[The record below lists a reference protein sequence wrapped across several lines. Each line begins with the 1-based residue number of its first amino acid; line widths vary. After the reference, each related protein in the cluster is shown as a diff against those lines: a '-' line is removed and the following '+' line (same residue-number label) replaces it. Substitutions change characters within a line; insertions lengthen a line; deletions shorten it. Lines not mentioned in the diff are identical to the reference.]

1 MSIERMKE
9 LTNTVHCIAA
19 EELNRANDIW
29 PQFHSKHEAM
39 GVIDEEVFEMNI
51 ELEQTNK
58 WLKELRV
65 AVYRDFL
72 LDKPISEMEKK
83 LSATLAEGVQVLAM
97 LKKFKCFL
105 DKEEK

>member
-1 MSIERMKE
+1 MKE
-9 LTNTVHCIAA
+9 LINTMHCIAA
-19 EELNRANDIW
+19 NELNRANETF
-29 PQFHSKHEAM
+29 PQFNSKHEAI
-39 GVIDEEVFEMNI
+39 GVLDEEVYEMNT

-58 WLKELRV
+58 WLKELRI

-72 LDKPISEMEKK
+72 LDKPINEMEKK
-83 LSATLAEGVQVLAM
+83 LSATLAEGIQVLAM

>member
-1 MSIERMKE
+1 MKE
-9 LTNTVHCIAA
+9 LINTMHCIAA
-19 EELNRANDIW
+19 NELNRANEKF
-29 PQFHSKHEAM
+29 PQFNSKHETM

-58 WLKELRV
+58 WLKELRI

>member
-1 MSIERMKE
+1 MKE
-9 LTNTVHCIAA
+9 LINTIHCIAA
-19 EELNRANDIW
+19 NELNRANEKF
-29 PQFHSKHEAM
+29 PQFNSKHEAM

-58 WLKELRV
+58 CLKELRV

-83 LSATLAEGVQVLAM
+83 LSATLAEGIQVLAM

>member
-1 MSIERMKE
+1 MKE
-9 LTNTVHCIAA
+9 LINMIDITAQA
-19 EELNRANDIW
+19 ELNRANKTW

-58 WLKELRV
+58 CLKELRV

-83 LSATLAEGVQVLAM
+83 LSATLAEGIQVLAM

>member
-1 MSIERMKE
+1 MKE
-9 LTNTVHCIAA
+9 LINTIHCIAA
-19 EELNRANDIW
+19 NELNRANEKF
-29 PQFHSKHEAM
+29 PQFHSKHEAI

-51 ELEQTNK
+51 ELEQSNK

-65 AVYRDFL
+65 AVYRDFDL
-72 LDKPISEMEKK
+72 EKPIREMERK
-83 LSATLAEGVQVLAM
+83 LSAALAEGVQVLAM

>member
-1 MSIERMKE
+1 MKE
-9 LTNTVHCIAA
+9 LINTIHCIAA
-19 EELNRANDIW
+19 NELNRANEKF
-29 PQFHSKHEAM
+29 PQFNSKHEAI
-39 GVIDEEVFEMNI
+39 GVIDEEVYEMNA

-58 WLKELRV
+58 WLKELRI

>member
-1 MSIERMKE
+1 MKE
-9 LTNTVHCIAA
+9 LINTIHCIAA
-19 EELNRANDIW
+19 NELNRANEKF

-58 WLKELRV
+58 CLKELRV

-83 LSATLAEGVQVLAM
+83 LSATLAEGIQVLAM